1 MPREVDF
8 FFFLSKSHS
17 WDEDITQLVEY
28 LSDLLEILGST
39 SSNT

>member
-8 FFFLSKSHS
+8 IFFLSKSHL

-28 LSDLLEILGST
+28 LSGLLEILGST